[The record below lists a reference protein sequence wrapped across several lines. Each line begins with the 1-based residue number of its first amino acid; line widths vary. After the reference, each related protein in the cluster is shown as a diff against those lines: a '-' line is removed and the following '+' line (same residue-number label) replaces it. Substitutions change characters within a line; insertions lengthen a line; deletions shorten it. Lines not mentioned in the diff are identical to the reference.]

1 MLVSNFS
8 QGSEIQTPAG
18 PVGYYVRE
26 VGGCVPGPAAIPG
39 AASCGDGYRLLLST
53 QWVSIPIC
61 VMNGST
67 ESPTEQP
74 SLTLI
79 S

>member
-39 AASCGDGYRLLLST
+39 AASCGDAGIQAPAQHTVGLNPHLCDEWKHR
-53 QWVSIPIC
+53 
-61 VMNGST
+61 
-67 ESPTEQP
+67 
-74 SLTLI
+74 I
-79 S
+79 SH